1 MLDGDLNQAAGLQ
14 GLALQSGQR
23 VLALASHGNQQGELP
38 LLWNLCA
45 SLVDFGFPVVVL
57 DATTPESTENPGL
70 AQLLSQSVWPE
81 EVLDESAAWSVVP
94 AARGLQQL
102 SLQAN
107 AQTQVMTSLSRLFSA
122 FGVLVIYARAE
133 VLSQLLAGSGMA
145 PLLTVSSVKM
155 SSVTAYQAL
164 KHLLHNAGLRPT
176 LAHLSSDPISKTI
189 ATLPA
194 AVKNLQDCAMTFLD
208 YRLDSITVRTSAA
221 QDGPSDDINRLV
233 LRLLEQAMPLQRHHA
248 GRVY

>member
-1 MLDGDLNQAAGLQ
+1 MLDSDLHQAAGLQ

-45 SLVDFGFPVVVL
+45 SLVDLGYPVVVL
-57 DATTPESTENPGL
+57 DATTPESAENPGL
-70 AQLLSQSVWPE
+70 AQLLNHSAWPE
-81 EVLDESAAWSVVP
+81 EVLDETAAWSVIP

-102 SLQAN
+102 SQQACVQ
-107 AQTQVMTSLSRLFSA
+107 AQPMAPLSRLFA
-122 FGVLVIYARAE
+122 AVGVLVIYARAE

-176 LAHLSSDPISKTI
+176 LAHLSSDPFAKTI

-194 AVKNLQDCAMTFLD
+194 PVKNLQDCAMTFLD
-208 YRLDSITVRTSAA
+208 YRLDATTVRPPSARN
-221 QDGPSDDINRLV
+221 GPSDDMNRLA
-233 LRLLEQAMPLQRHHA
+233 LRLLENAMPLPRNHA
-248 GRVY
+248 RGVH